1 MVSGGWLGHKIS
13 LHKYSTWN
21 TPTPLIQPSCEVNRM
36 VVLLLFV
43 IIIIIP
49 ILWAGKLRLRE
60 VQWLSVNHMAAQWL
74 SQDNP
79 GFLRP
84 AQICKHPQS
93 LNCSAAPLNFRPFYE
108 DLCPTSLCDTREK
121 PALGVNGL
129 IWSRSPWAS
138 TSLCPRGCRICQKPW
153 LLNKPNS

>member
-1 MVSGGWLGHKIS
+1 
-13 LHKYSTWN
+13 
-21 TPTPLIQPSCEVNRM
+21 M

-93 LNCSAAPLNFRPFYE
+93 LNCLAAPLNFRPFYE

-129 IWSRSPWAS
+129 I
-138 TSLCPRGCRICQKPW
+138 
-153 LLNKPNS
+153 